1 MRKDDFLSEL
11 GLNAV
16 VTRMKRASD
25 AMLHDG
31 KRMYKELGMDIEPNW
46 FAVFKLLRKHGSLT
60 VMELA
65 DQIGMSHPS
74 VISIINK
81 MMKAGYLSESRSD
94 EDSRKRILTLTPKAE
109 AKMPEFEA
117 VWGAG
122 TAGFKKMMHDTDI
135 LHMLDLLEDR
145 IAEKGFRQRALE
157 QLEKYKSVEIIEYD
171 AKYDKNF
178 ADLNYEWIANFFSVE
193 DHDREQLDNP
203 YQYIIEPGGQIF
215 FALVGEDVVGTVALI
230 QMNDEEFELAKMVVS
245 PSFKGYKI
253 GEKLLEASIEYSK
266 QLSRKRIILETN
278 TRQFPAI
285 NMYRKWGFYDIPLDP
300 NSHFARANVRMQ
312 LNLEPKAAIE
322 GTAPASN

>member
-1 MRKDDFLSEL
+1 MRNNDFLSEL

-46 FAVFKLLRKHGSLT
+46 FAVFKLLRKHGSMT
-60 VMELA
+60 VTELA

-109 AKMPEFEA
+109 AKLPEFDA
-117 VWGAG
+117 VWDAG

-135 LHMLDLLEDR
+135 LQMLDRLEDR

-171 AKYDKNF
+171 PKFDKNF
-178 ADLNYEWIANFFSVE
+178 ADLNYEWIAHFFTIE

-215 FALVGEDVVGTVALI
+215 FAMIGQEVVGTVALI
-230 QMNDEEFELAKMVVS
+230 RIDDEEFELAKMVVS
-245 PSFKGYKI
+245 PNFQGYKI
-253 GEKLLEASIEYSK
+253 GEKLLEASIEYSRANG
-266 QLSRKRIILETN
+266 RKRIILETN
-278 TRQFPAI
+278 TRQFQAI
-285 NMYRKWGFYDIPLDP
+285 NMYKKWGFYDIPLDP

-312 LNLEPKAAIE
+312 LDLVEPQQSSVTV
-322 GTAPASN
+322 TA

>member
-16 VTRMKRASD
+16 VTRLKRVSD

-60 VMELA
+60 VTELA
-65 DQIGMSHPS
+65 DHIGMSHPS
-74 VISIINK
+74 IISIINK

-94 EDSRKRILTLTPKAE
+94 EDSRKRILTLTPKADV
-109 AKMPEFEA
+109 KMPEFDA
-117 VWGAG
+117 IWDAG
-122 TAGFKKMMHDTDI
+122 TTGFKKMMHDTDI

-145 IAEKGFRQRALE
+145 IAEKGFRERTLE
-157 QLEKYKSVEIIEYD
+157 QLKKYKSVEIIEYD
-171 AKYDKNF
+171 PKYDKQF
-178 ADLNYEWIANFFSVE
+178 ADLNYEWIAHFFTIE

-215 FALVGEDVVGTVALI
+215 FALVGKEVVGTVALI
-230 QMNDEEFELAKMVVS
+230 RIDDEEFELAKMVVS

-253 GEKLLEASIEYSK
+253 GEKLLEASVEHSK
-266 QLSRKRIILETN
+266 QLGKKRIILETN

-285 NMYRKWGFYDIPLDP
+285 NMYRKWKFYDIPLDP
-300 NSHFARANVRMQ
+300 NSQFARANVRMQ
-312 LNLEPKAAIE
+312 LDLEPNAANE
-322 GTAPASN
+322 FTAAAAN